1 MATAK
6 LVSTA
11 ILQYYDTKLKAW
23 VSNQVTGAVAALG
36 DVLTL
41 KGRVNDLSAL
51 NAISDPKDGDVYLV
65 GPEASPEYEEYY
77 YYNSAWEY
85 MGTTAVSLDGY
96 VTETALYKGDQGTGT
111 TSAPAAG
118 TILAPIVAAATALTA
133 RVTANEEAI
142 TAINDSNSGILATA
156 KGYTDTEVKKVDDKV
171 TANTSAIAANTAAI
185 EAINNDATGILATA
199 KGYTDTQVGAV
210 DAKVTTNTNAIAAI
224 NNESTGI
231 LAVSKSYTDTE
242 VKKVDDKVTAN
253 TAAIE
258 AINNVDTGILASAK
272 SYSDTKVAAVEA
284 KVDSV
289 AEESDID
296 ALFA

>member
-156 KGYTDTEVKKVDDKV
+156 KGYTDT
-171 TANTSAIAANTAAI
+171 
-185 EAINNDATGILATA
+185 
-199 KGYTDTQVGAV
+199 QVGAV